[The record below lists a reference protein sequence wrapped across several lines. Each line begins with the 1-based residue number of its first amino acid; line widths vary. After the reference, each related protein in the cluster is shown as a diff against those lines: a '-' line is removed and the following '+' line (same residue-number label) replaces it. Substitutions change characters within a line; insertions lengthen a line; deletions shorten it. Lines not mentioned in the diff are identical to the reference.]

1 MLVEGLPCLF
11 RKDEGQA
18 FDGLRPNGVGVNQDR
33 IWTAALLI
41 IGDEI
46 LSGRT
51 QDKNVAQV
59 AVWLNGQGIRLE
71 EVRVVPDNE
80 ARIAGAV
87 NELRKTYDYL
97 LTTGGIGPTHDDI
110 TVDSI
115 AAAFGVPV
123 IVHPLA
129 RQILEEYYATR
140 GGVTEARLRM
150 ARVPEGAELIP
161 NPTSGAPGV
170 RMDNVYIL
178 AGVPNIAAAMLAALD
193 GKLEGGRPMVS
204 ATVGAYAAE
213 SEVADLLREAEADHK
228 GVAIGSYPFFKDGR
242 ANFVLRS
249 EDQAL
254 VERTAKEL
262 ERRLSEAGIEPFR
275 GGI

>member
-1 MLVEGLPCLF
+1 MG
-11 RKDEGQA
+11 
-18 FDGLRPNGVGVNQDR
+18 NDR
-33 IWTAALLI
+33 IWTAALLV

-59 AVWLNGQGIRLE
+59 ATWLNRQGIRLE
-71 EVRVVPDNE
+71 EVRVVPDVG
-80 ARIAGAV
+80 ARIADAV
-87 NELRKTYDYL
+87 NELRRTYDYV

-115 AAAFGVPV
+115 AAAFEVPV
-123 IVHPLA
+123 IIHPEA
-129 RQILEEYYATR
+129 RRILENYYANR
-140 GGVTEARLRM
+140 GGVTDARLRM
-150 ARVPEGAELIP
+150 ARVPEGAELLP

-170 RMDNVYIL
+170 KIDNVFIL
-178 AGVPNIAAAMLAALD
+178 AGVPSIAAAMLEALD
-193 GKLEGGRPMVS
+193 GKLQGGRPMVS

-213 SEVADLLREAEADHK
+213 SEVADLLREAEAAND

-242 ANFVLRS
+242 YGANFVVRS
-249 EDQAL
+249 DDGNL
-254 VERTAKEL
+254 VERTAKDL
-262 ERRLSEAGIEPFR
+262 ERRLSEAGIEPFS